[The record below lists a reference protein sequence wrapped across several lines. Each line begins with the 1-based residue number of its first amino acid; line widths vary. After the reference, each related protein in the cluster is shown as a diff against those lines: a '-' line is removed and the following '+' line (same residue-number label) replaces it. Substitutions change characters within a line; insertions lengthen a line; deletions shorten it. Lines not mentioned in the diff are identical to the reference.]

1 MPKLFF
7 NMCRYVGHDMQLPV
21 ILRINLVTNQLILL
35 CPKLLLMTEIDRYP
49 TKAFTDVM
57 GTCLGIAEHVTPVCS
72 FPLSG
77 LSITQIGAA
86 AAGAAL
92 TKPVGLAMT
101 RSPGPKLISS
111 SIRIYT
117 LYAGLHRPL
126 TSSSSPNKHKHEHT
140 FNEHR

>member
-1 MPKLFF
+1 
-7 NMCRYVGHDMQLPV
+7 MQLPV

-86 AAGAAL
+86 AAGAAI
-92 TKPVGLAMT
+92 TKPTCLSRTNKRYAQHHYPLGGHSGAVICLLCAISANDYRYST
-101 RSPGPKLISS
+101 R
-111 SIRIYT
+111 
-117 LYAGLHRPL
+117 
-126 TSSSSPNKHKHEHT
+126 
-140 FNEHR
+140 